1 MFPKATLDGLDPNCP
16 GVTAIPVSG
25 TESVALLA
33 LEPMVSEPL
42 AAPAAEGAKTTL
54 NAVLCPAL
62 RVMGKPVPLSLNPV
76 PAAAALDSVTDDAP
90 VLETVTGRV

>member
-33 LEPMVSEPL
+33 LEPIVREPL
-42 AAPAAEGAKTTL
+42 AVPAADGAKTTL
-54 NAVLCPAL
+54 NVALCPAL
-62 RVMGKPVPLSLNPV
+62 SVKGKLVPLSLNPV
-76 PAAAALDSVTDDAP
+76 PAAVALDSVTDDAP
-90 VLETVTGRV
+90 VLATVTGRV